1 MLTTVEKR
9 NDMKK
14 NIYTTVKMMLLALC
28 LVLGTGI
35 MVAPASI
42 YAAEQQGQQGSEYDI
57 SWLGGEGNGA
67 FSKLENQVKETG
79 NSAYR
84 LFLAIGVVG
93 LVLSIVICGL
103 SIVVTGGGNKRS
115 EKLGWLLW
123 IGVGGIVIFGA
134 MSFVSVL
141 QSIGGNIM

>member
-1 MLTTVEKR
+1 MKNVERMR
-9 NDMKK
+9 NKLRM
-14 NIYTTVKMMLLALC
+14 LALSLC
-28 LVLGTGI
+28 MVLSLEV
-35 MVAPASI
+35 MAAPVTT
-42 YAAEQQGQQGSEYDI
+42 YAAESAGNSGYDI

-67 FSKLENQVKETG
+67 FSKLEQQVKETG

-103 SIVVTGGGNKRS
+103 SIVVAGGGSKRS

-123 IGVGGIVIFGA
+123 IGIGGIVIFGA
-134 MSFVSVL
+134 MSIVSVL

>member
-1 MLTTVEKR
+1 MLQHVEKR

-14 NIYTTVKMMLLALC
+14 NIYATVKMIILTLC

-35 MVAPASI
+35 IAAPAIS
-42 YAAEQQGQQGSEYDI
+42 YAAEQQGSDYDI

>member
-1 MLTTVEKR
+1 MRNVERIRNKLRLQTV
-9 NDMKK
+9 
-14 NIYTTVKMMLLALC
+14 ILC
-28 LVLGTGI
+28 
-35 MVAPASI
+35 MVFCMGLMAFSVTA
-42 YAAEQQGQQGSEYDI
+42 YAAETAGSGDYDI

-67 FSKLENQVKETG
+67 FSKLEEQVKETG

-103 SIVVTGGGNKRS
+103 SIVVAGGGSKRS

-123 IGVGGIVIFGA
+123 IGIGGIVIFGA
-134 MSFVSVL
+134 MSIVSVL
-141 QSIGGNIM
+141 QGIGTNIM

>member
-1 MLTTVEKR
+1 MSNVAKVR
-9 NDMKK
+9 NKMKM
-14 NIYTTVKMMLLALC
+14 IMASLCMVLC
-28 LVLGTGI
+28 LQMAFSPMTVF
-35 MVAPASI
+35 ASGE
-42 YAAEQQGQQGSEYDI
+42 AAGNAANGNSNQYDI

-67 FSKLENQVKETG
+67 FESLEKQVQETG

-103 SIVVTGGGNKRS
+103 SIVVSGGGNKRS

-123 IGVGGIVIFGA
+123 IGIGGVVIFGA
-134 MSFVSVL
+134 MSIVSVL

>member
-1 MLTTVEKR
+1 MLQHAEKR

-14 NIYTTVKMMLLALC
+14 NIYATLKMIILTLC
-28 LVLGTGI
+28 LVLATGTI
-35 MVAPASI
+35 AAPAIS
-42 YAAEQQGQQGSEYDI
+42 YAAEQQGSDYDI

-103 SIVVTGGGNKRS
+103 SIVVPGGGNKRS

>member
-1 MLTTVEKR
+1 
-9 NDMKK
+9 MKK
-14 NIYTTVKMMLLALC
+14 NIYATLKMIILTLC
-28 LVLGTGI
+28 LVLATGTI
-35 MVAPASI
+35 AAPAIS
-42 YAAEQQGQQGSEYDI
+42 YAAEQQGSDYDI

>member
-1 MLTTVEKR
+1 
-9 NDMKK
+9 MKK
-14 NIYTTVKMMLLALC
+14 SIVLTLKIMVLTIC
-28 LVLGTGI
+28 LVISSGVFSNPMTVL
-35 MVAPASI
+35 
-42 YAAEQQGQQGSEYDI
+42 AAENEESTNSQYDI
-57 SWLGGEGNGA
+57 SWLGEEGNGA
-67 FSKLENQVKETG
+67 FEKLEEQVKDTG

-103 SIVVTGGGNKRS
+103 SIVVSGGGSKRS
-115 EKLGWLLW
+115 EKIGWLLW

-141 QSIGGNIM
+141 QSIGGNIV